1 MKRSNVVG
9 VVSIII
15 GGLMWGYQA
24 LGDFMGRSA
33 KLSQSAMGASKGIDY
48 VAMVDIFPE
57 GNFDFIDQIP
67 WPPVQQGV
75 EYLVTM
81 PLFILLIVVGI
92 ITLVIGGIFIKK

>member
-9 VVSIII
+9 VSSIVV
-15 GGLMWGYQA
+15 GGLIWGYQA
-24 LGDFMGRSA
+24 LADFMGRSTHLA
-33 KLSQSAMGASKGIDY
+33 QSAMGASKGIDY
-48 VAMVDIFPE
+48 IAMVDVFPE

-75 EYLVTM
+75 DYLVTM
-81 PLFILLIVVGI
+81 PLFILLIVIGI